1 MNINFETPNIILVM
15 YPNFAGGKFLINCL
29 GLSDDAVLQNQDFAK
44 KQLIG
49 KFSQQDKINYIFNEL
64 EKHKTNLV
72 WNDLG
77 LGCHQ
82 LFNYNYLNY
91 TSIDSIDV
99 NNFNEVVTPL
109 SQGNKKFFHVGHT
122 FDNLVNFRNIWK
134 NSKIILFK
142 NTPTF
147 RNLRLGGSKR
157 PNLNSTW
164 DDKADSF
171 SVDEDFKK
179 NMLCTFDN
187 NVYLNEEKTL
197 NEVKK
202 IYDILNLSGFNEQAI
217 SEYYRKWIKI
227 CIQLDIIT
235 LNKY

>member
-49 KFSQQDKINYIFNEL
+49 KFSQQDKINYIFDKL
-64 EKHKTNLV
+64 EKHKPNLA

-77 LGCHQ
+77 LGCRR

-91 TSIDSIDV
+91 ASIDSLDI
-99 NNFNEVVTPL
+99 NNFNDVVMSL
-109 SQGNKKFFHVGHT
+109 SQGNKKFFHVGHN

-147 RNLRLGGSKR
+147 RKLRLGGSKR

-164 DDKADSF
+164 DNKADSF
-171 SVDEDFKK
+171 FVDRDFKK

-227 CIQLDIIT
+227 CIQLDRIS